1 MQEIFDTILGFVSRP
16 DKVVKQLFDQY
27 GNWVYLVLFLQLF
40 AETGLICLI
49 FITAFLPGDALL
61 FALGMIAANEDNG
74 LKIEIL
80 IPLLMLGA
88 LIGDNLNYLIGRRFG
103 HWILQKEDSRFYRS
117 EEHTSELQS
126 RGHLVCRL
134 L

>member
-1 MQEIFDTILGFVSRP
+1 MHEIYDAIMCFVSRP
-16 DKVVKQLFDQY
+16 GKVVKQLFEEY
-27 GNWVYLVLFLQLF
+27 GNWIYLVLFLQIF
-40 AETGLICLI
+40 AETGLIFLI

-103 HWILQKEDSRFYRS
+103 HWILQIEDSRFYMKK
-117 EEHTSELQS
+117 
-126 RGHLVCRL
+126 
-134 L
+134 